1 MLGTILSSALGFG
14 TSFVPKLLDTY
25 QDSKDKKHELAVMEK
40 QLIREEKMAD
50 KKAEAMVMQGEI
62 QRDTQLLVHDA
73 KIGEGA
79 SKWVT
84 NMRSSVRPI
93 ITYLFFIMFFMAEG
107 VTAYVLLNSGAD
119 IETIKDALWSED
131 TQAIFAAVI
140 SFWFG
145 SRAIKK

>member
-1 MLGTILSSALGFG
+1 MLGTLLSSALGFG

-40 QLIREEKMAD
+40 QLAREERLAD
-50 KKAEAMVMQGEI
+50 KKAEAMIMEGEI
-62 QRDTQLLVHDA
+62 KRDTQLLIHDA
-73 KIGEGA
+73 EIGKGA
-79 SKWVT
+79 STWVT
-84 NMRSSVRPI
+84 NLRSSVRPI
-93 ITYLFFIMFFMAEG
+93 ITYLFFALFFFAEG
-107 VTAYVLLNSGAD
+107 VTAYVALQQGAS
-119 IETIKDALWSED
+119 IEVLRDVLWTED